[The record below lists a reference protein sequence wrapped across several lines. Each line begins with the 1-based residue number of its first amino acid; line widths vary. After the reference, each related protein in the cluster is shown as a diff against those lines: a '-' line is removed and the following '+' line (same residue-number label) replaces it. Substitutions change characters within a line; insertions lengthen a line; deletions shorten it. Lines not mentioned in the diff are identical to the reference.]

1 MAGDGASYRSVLA
14 IRDFR
19 MLVLGSSASQMGDWL
34 YNVALLVYVFDQTG
48 SAGWVAAAT
57 MVRLLPFVILA
68 PIGGVIAD
76 RYERMQVQ
84 VHASV
89 LQAIVMC
96 GMTFVVAKELHPA
109 WVIALAGLNTAAATP
124 TRPAALAAMPN
135 IVGESGLAPGNALL
149 HTVQDVGVV
158 AGPAIGAAILAAG
171 TPAIAFGVNAVTFI
185 AAGIAIAAIKTR
197 SRGMVAEGA
206 ALPGPVQQFVDGLR
220 AVRDTPYVPILTIL
234 CFFGAFTYG
243 AQTVQLVVYVQAQL
257 DLSADGYGYL
267 LAATGAGGVLGATV
281 SNRLAARKRI
291 TVPLMIG
298 TIAFV
303 GSELFFAATDVVVIA
318 IAISVLAGLGM
329 VVSDVIAETAM
340 TRASSNETLG
350 RIFGA
355 TDGITVGAMVLG
367 ALVAAPVVS
376 ATDIRPS
383 LVILGV
389 VALGASLL
397 CVPVLVGLDRVS
409 AAVLEALGPKI
420 EVLSRLKIFAG
431 APRRA
436 IEELA
441 KAATELRVDA
451 GTVVVQQGDPADAFY
466 VCVEGELNVLSSGEK
481 GRQPTLL
488 RRLAAPAYFGE
499 IGLIE
504 RIPRTATVRALT
516 GCTLLRIEGQVFLD
530 ALNQAPAGRMSA
542 ADGVIRG
549 LARTHPS
556 VSPEHAHELAA
567 SS

>member
-1 MAGDGASYRSVLA
+1 MAGGGEGSYRSVLA

-34 YNVALLVYVFDQTG
+34 YNVALLVYVYNATH

-68 PIGGVIAD
+68 PVGGVIAD

-84 VHASV
+84 VQASV
-89 LQAIVMC
+89 VQAIVMC
-96 GMTFVVAKELHPA
+96 GMTFVVAKGLHPA

-124 TRPAALAAMPN
+124 TRPAALAAMPH
-135 IVGESGLAPGNALL
+135 IVGEDGLAPGNALL

-158 AGPAIGAAILAAG
+158 AGPALGAAILAAG
-171 TPAIAFGVNAVTFI
+171 TPAVAFGVNAVTFI
-185 AAGIAIAAIKTR
+185 AAGIAIAAIKTK
-197 SRGMVAEGA
+197 SRGFIAEGETA
-206 ALPGPVQQFVDGLR
+206 PGPVQQFVDGLR

-234 CFFGAFTYG
+234 TFFGAFTYG
-243 AQTVQLVVYVQAQL
+243 AQTVQLVVYVQSQL
-257 DLSADGYGYL
+257 HLDADGYGYL
-267 LAATGAGGVLGATV
+267 LAGAGAGGVLGATV

-291 TVPLMIG
+291 TLPLMIG

-303 GSELFFAATDVVVIA
+303 GSQLLFAATGVVVIA
-318 IAISVLAGLGM
+318 IAIAVLSGIGM
-329 VVSDVIAETAM
+329 VVSDVISETAM
-340 TRASSNETLG
+340 TRAASNETLG

-355 TDGITVGAMVLG
+355 TDGIVVGAMVLG

-389 VALGASLL
+389 VALAASLL
-397 CVPVLVGLDRVS
+397 CMPVLLGLDRVS
-409 AAVLEALGPKI
+409 AALLDALAPKI
-420 EVLSRLKIFAG
+420 EALSRLKIFDG
-431 APRRA
+431 ASRRA
-436 IEELA
+436 IEQMA
-441 KAATELRVDA
+441 KAATDLTVA
-451 GTVVVQQGDPADAFY
+451 PGTVVVQQGDPADAFY
-466 VCVEGELNVLSSGEK
+466 VCVHGELDVLSTGER
-481 GRQPTLL
+481 GRKPTLL
-488 RRLAAPAYFGE
+488 RRLAPGSYFGE

-516 GCTLLRIEGQVFLD
+516 TCTLLRIDGETFLN
-530 ALNQAPAGRMSA
+530 ALNEAPAGRAAA

-556 VSPEHAHELAA
+556 LRPEHAAELAA
-567 SS
+567 S